1 MSAVLHQLTRTEV
14 GEDTCSNLRCLIADE
29 IVHLE
34 PAVLTSLGI
43 PSDNESLQ
51 TFIFRLK
58 TGHQNGGVA
67 SLVLLSSLL
76 GVTIYL
82 YRYNQ
87 DTLRMD
93 PADQTGSVAVHIYEH
108 IADESSTFS
117 SVLRIVPD
125 QPRQPQVPETTSDGK
140 NPIIIADKIS
150 RTEFAGTPQSV
161 HSSMSIPSH
170 QGLRLGSLNVNGCRV
185 SAKRDE
191 IDALLVSHKVHVAV
205 LQEVNLPCGEALSD
219 HYHWHMGEPARNKR
233 RGLAILVHRDYPI
246 AIWHKKN
253 QDSNIQYAQLVY
265 QTDDAS
271 CYLDLVNV
279 HGPNQNNA
287 PFFSSLGTLIST
299 LPNFQ
304 QLIILG
310 DFNSQ
315 LANVGLDEA
324 EQQLIVKNR
333 STPRTIPQKR
343 PPQQRVDVD
352 PSLLRHEPIRKKFKD
367 HLSAIDPASSI
378 NESVEQSWTRIK
390 EGLTSAANTTLK
402 RRVIMNREC
411 RLALAH
417 LKKCQFW
424 AHRSY
429 QPKWKHRLE
438 EAKENL
444 RRKIRESEEKD
455 TLDILNDTKTYRVG
469 YRLIKAHKFF
479 KRFKRM
485 QPTKKPSTVSPAIKL
500 DDWFQEDSGP
510 DLLPVLQPESACP
523 PLPDPPTI
531 DEVRAILE
539 RIKNGKTP
547 GVDNLYAEYLKYGG
561 ERVLHDLHELLKKV
575 WVENH
580 MPADWKQVV
589 VVPIPKVKK
598 PTQTGHY
605 RKICLSSSAYKVYA
619 IWILDKLQHLVG
631 PIGNHQAAFLPGRS
645 TTDHLFVLQ
654 RLLQERWN
662 GGETTVLMS
671 LDIEKAFDS
680 VCLLTLPAILRQ
692 KGVPNNVINR
702 VIECLRGEIQQVLWQ
717 RQLTRPMER
726 RRGIK
731 QGCPLSPFLFNLI
744 MEAVL
749 ETVADEVVNLRLN
762 PEGSLNLPFL
772 LAFAD
777 DLIIIADQVS
787 DVETILTSLKEH
799 LAYVGLKLNES
810 KCKVLVREPKG
821 EAVPEVEILG
831 KVYKTTEPIKYLGVQ
846 LTARLDRPLTVRT
859 RCRNALR
866 ASRVVMDFLRKY
878 RPPWYLG
885 RAFYESLIAPSM
897 IYGTQTAVLTKY
909 SRRSIRGY
917 ERQIVHSLHKQC
929 RDHSSTSVPPSL
941 NFLLRKRRITK
952 KIRMFQMRWWGHVYR
967 RPRSHILRVA
977 ARLRPARLR
986 ACRPGFTWRHCI
998 LQTMNRYGNDV
1009 YNDWRVLAEDKVNFH
1024 KKLLEIF
1031 DKA

>member
-87 DTLRMD
+87 DTLRMN

-108 IADESSTFS
+108 IADGSSTFS

-324 EQQLIVKNR
+324 EQQLI
-333 STPRTIPQKR
+333 
-343 PPQQRVDVD
+343 
-352 PSLLRHEPIRKKFKD
+352 
-367 HLSAIDPASSI
+367 
-378 NESVEQSWTRIK
+378 
-390 EGLTSAANTTLK
+390 
-402 RRVIMNREC
+402 
-411 RLALAH
+411 
-417 LKKCQFW
+417 
-424 AHRSY
+424 
-429 QPKWKHRLE
+429 
-438 EAKENL
+438 
-444 RRKIRESEEKD
+444 
-455 TLDILNDTKTYRVG
+455 
-469 YRLIKAHKFF
+469 
-479 KRFKRM
+479 
-485 QPTKKPSTVSPAIKL
+485 
-500 DDWFQEDSGP
+500 
-510 DLLPVLQPESACP
+510 
-523 PLPDPPTI
+523 
-531 DEVRAILE
+531 
-539 RIKNGKTP
+539 
-547 GVDNLYAEYLKYGG
+547 
-561 ERVLHDLHELLKKV
+561 
-575 WVENH
+575 
-580 MPADWKQVV
+580 
-589 VVPIPKVKK
+589 
-598 PTQTGHY
+598 
-605 RKICLSSSAYKVYA
+605 
-619 IWILDKLQHLVG
+619 
-631 PIGNHQAAFLPGRS
+631 
-645 TTDHLFVLQ
+645 
-654 RLLQERWN
+654 
-662 GGETTVLMS
+662 
-671 LDIEKAFDS
+671 
-680 VCLLTLPAILRQ
+680 
-692 KGVPNNVINR
+692 
-702 VIECLRGEIQQVLWQ
+702 
-717 RQLTRPMER
+717 
-726 RRGIK
+726 
-731 QGCPLSPFLFNLI
+731 
-744 MEAVL
+744 
-749 ETVADEVVNLRLN
+749 
-762 PEGSLNLPFL
+762 
-772 LAFAD
+772 
-777 DLIIIADQVS
+777 
-787 DVETILTSLKEH
+787 
-799 LAYVGLKLNES
+799 
-810 KCKVLVREPKG
+810 
-821 EAVPEVEILG
+821 
-831 KVYKTTEPIKYLGVQ
+831 
-846 LTARLDRPLTVRT
+846 
-859 RCRNALR
+859 
-866 ASRVVMDFLRKY
+866 
-878 RPPWYLG
+878 
-885 RAFYESLIAPSM
+885 
-897 IYGTQTAVLTKY
+897 
-909 SRRSIRGY
+909 
-917 ERQIVHSLHKQC
+917 
-929 RDHSSTSVPPSL
+929 
-941 NFLLRKRRITK
+941 
-952 KIRMFQMRWWGHVYR
+952 
-967 RPRSHILRVA
+967 
-977 ARLRPARLR
+977 
-986 ACRPGFTWRHCI
+986 
-998 LQTMNRYGNDV
+998 
-1009 YNDWRVLAEDKVNFH
+1009 
-1024 KKLLEIF
+1024 
-1031 DKA
+1031 